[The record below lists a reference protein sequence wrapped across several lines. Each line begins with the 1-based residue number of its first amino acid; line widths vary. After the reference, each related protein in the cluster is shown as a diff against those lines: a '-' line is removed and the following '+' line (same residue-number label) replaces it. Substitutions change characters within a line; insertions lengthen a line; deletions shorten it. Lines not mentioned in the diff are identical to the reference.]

1 MVCLWIKWEVNLI
14 SPNTVIRKEGMEA
27 LIAALGYVDA
37 ERLITLISSEP
48 FDYTVWSERNLDQN
62 VNIRE
67 LSKKAADYSKTI
79 DV

>member
-1 MVCLWIKWEVNLI
+1 MR
-14 SPNTVIRKEGMEA
+14 PNTVIRKEGMEA

-37 ERLITLISSEP
+37 ERFITLISSEP
-48 FDYTVWSERNLDQN
+48 FDYTEWRERNLDQN

-67 LSKKAADYSKTI
+67 LSKKAAGYSKTL

>member
-1 MVCLWIKWEVNLI
+1 MR
-14 SPNTVIRKEGMEA
+14 PNAVIRKEGMEA

-37 ERLITLISSEP
+37 ERFITLISSEP
-48 FDYTVWSERNLDQN
+48 FDYTEWRERNLDQN

-67 LSKKAADYSKTI
+67 LSKKAADYSKTL